1 MAGTSSGYVLPD
13 HPGTEVKRIMGM
25 TYHDVIILGALFLAS
40 VGVGCI
46 MGRTMI
52 ALTKKDNDDD
62 D

>member
-1 MAGTSSGYVLPD
+1 
-13 HPGTEVKRIMGM
+13 M